1 MYPPQGQGTGGK
13 KGGREDANL
22 SQAAIEEVESGSEAK
37 SKQAGNKAASAKRRT
52 SKAPLKNK
60 SKVSVSGKTSR
71 EGVATPNQRKTN
83 KKRRNPWIQN

>member
-1 MYPPQGQGTGGK
+1 MVK
-13 KGGREDANL
+13 RGREDANL
-22 SQAAIEEVESGSEAK
+22 SQVAIEEVGSDSEAK
-37 SKQAGNKAASAKRRT
+37 SKQGGNKSASAKRRT

-71 EGVATPNQRKTN
+71 ESVATSNQRKSN

>member
-1 MYPPQGQGTGGK
+1 MVK

-22 SQAAIEEVESGSEAK
+22 SQVAIEEVGSDSEGK
-37 SKQAGNKAASAKRRT
+37 SKQAGNKPAAAKRRT
-52 SKAPLKNK
+52 TKAPLKNK

-71 EGVATPNQRKTN
+71 EGAATSNQRKSDN